1 MIGIRY
7 LKGENWKWTKW
18 TVFLFHLELHGRSQ
32 LWLEVGGRQ
41 RSNKFGHFLKRV
53 QTAKNVNLLEKI
65 AQIAGVF

>member
-7 LKGENWKWTKW
+7 LKGENWKW

-32 LWLEVGGRQ
+32 LWLQVGGGAEVK
-41 RSNKFGHFLKRV
+41 KFGHFLKRV